1 MSEQSSRLVIILDS
15 AAAQRNSDTLASS
28 LNRLTQRGERAV
40 ESTDAFSASLKRMA
54 ATAAGALSISAVL
67 KYSDSW
73 MILSNKLANA
83 TKASETQLEV
93 MKRVFD
99 ISQETRA
106 SLDGTAT
113 LYARLE
119 RGTREYGTSATELAK
134 LTMIINQGF
143 AVSGATAQEAENAI
157 IQLSQ
162 GIASGVLRGEEF
174 NSVAE
179 QGSRLMVALA
189 DSLGVNIGQ
198 LRAMAAQGKL
208 TNDVVVNG
216 LLSQG
221 DAIAKEFANTTAT
234 LSQGLLIA
242 NNNLTKFLGDNELI
256 KSFSAG
262 LRDLAVSGSENLESL
277 TEVFLIGAGVIG
289 ARYIGALANASKE
302 KLRTMTA
309 SAAQAKSE
317 AAATAAAEQAA
328 LATVRRANAD
338 KAAIQVSHAK
348 TMQEYESVK
357 ATNAASVAEV
367 KLAQAEVNS
376 IKIKISQIEAEKTL
390 EIQRAKSQISE
401 QGRIATAT
409 RMAELQQASLVLT
422 RQLAA
427 AETATANARAAA
439 ISTAEAK
446 VTASR
451 SAMTAATVAATNATN
466 TYTAAQAAAAA
477 AARAASGSFN
487 LLKGSLALVGGP
499 VGVAMLAGAG
509 LYYYSQ
515 QAEQA
520 REKTLG
526 FIHELP
532 ELIAN
537 LTKLTDIQLKAAAVR
552 NRENIEAQTE
562 EYNKQKD
569 AVDELTRS
577 VKFYREKSEEFKNRK
592 GEEHRADYY
601 LNLLTPAMNELV
613 KKEEELERTSVKL
626 SYAQDTLGI
635 INKELSRRF
644 GEQMHVARQQSDA
657 LESAEPKVRM
667 LADAQSF
674 LAQKLGISTNAMK
687 QFNAQSLLLNYGG
700 DDANKFIQGMKQ
712 QVELSKVAGRTRAQ
726 LAAEQAAIRAGAN
739 SDGIKEARELA
750 GIEYD
755 NLEKQR
761 ELNKTSTYSE
771 SAAQRRLSSIQEQ
784 NAALKL
790 QSEIGDKLGAQQ
802 LALVKW
808 NREIEEIEKNKA
820 KGKRLTDDQK
830 SLLANN
836 ALITAE
842 LERAAEYEKIIQ
854 RKEAEVKI
862 ASFHKQMMEEAE
874 QAQKRYNQTIEMAGM
889 GTLAQGRMQER
900 FQIEAE
906 FERKQ
911 ADLQKQFQDKSTGM
925 TKAMYDEETQF
936 ISSQLQARLAM
947 LEDFHVKQDAMRG
960 NWTLGVHMALQNY
973 ADNARDYSQQAEGF
987 ITNSLQNIT
996 SGSADALTDIVTNS
1010 KNAFDAIGDFFAD
1023 LSKSI
1028 IKDLIRIAIQAQITN
1043 AVTGLFGGIAGG
1055 SGVAAG
1061 AGASTS
1067 GTGAMGMSTS
1077 WRAYSSG
1084 GYTGRGG
1091 KYDPAGIVHKDEFVF
1106 NKEATNSIGKENLY
1120 DLMNTGEMPNYQLSP
1135 DAYAMKYLHPASQTN
1150 NTTNNSSV
1158 NNATE
1163 TNENSQSTITIHQ
1176 TIEQTIS
1183 VNGNGDKAL
1192 IKALQQA
1199 ASVGAKRGADEAV
1212 ARIQRDF
1219 ATNGNTRKLLE

>member
-119 RGTREYGTSATELAK
+119 RGTREYGTSASELAK
-134 LTMIINQGF
+134 LTTIINQGF

-216 LLSQG
+216 ILSQG

-289 ARYIGALANASKE
+289 ARYVGALANASKE

-317 AAATAAAEQAA
+317 ASVTAAAEQAA

-376 IKIKISQIEAEKTL
+376 IKIKISQIEAEKAL
-390 EIQRAKSQISE
+390 EVQRAKSQISE

-569 AVDELTRS
+569 AVDELTRT

-601 LNLLTPAMNELV
+601 LNLLTPAMDELV

-644 GEQMHVARQQSDA
+644 GEQMHAARQQSDV
-657 LESAEPKVRM
+657 LEAAGPKVKM

-687 QFNAQSLLLNYGG
+687 QFNAQSLQLNFTDSG
-700 DDANKFIQGMKQ
+700 ARLKKQ
-712 QVELSKVAGRTRAQ
+712 LERDIA
-726 LAAEQAAIRAGAN
+726 LAKKTG
-739 SDGIKEARELA
+739 EARERLRAQYAAEDA
-750 GIEYD
+750 GETKPENIKVLEDAAAELY
-755 NLEKQR
+755 NLNQANR

-771 SAAQRRLSSIQEQ
+771 SAAQKMLSSLKEQQMVLIQQ
-784 NAALKL
+784 RDTNG
-790 QSEIGDKLGAQQ
+790 SLGSQQ
-802 LALVKW
+802 QALVKW
-808 NREIEEIEKNKA
+808 EQQLADIKSKKA
-820 KGKRLTDDQK
+820 LTADQK
-830 SLLANN
+830 SLLAN
-836 ALITAE
+836 AELITLEMKRNAE
-842 LERAAEYEKIIQ
+842 IEKTIQ
-854 RKEAEVKI
+854 HREAEVKI

-936 ISSQLQARLAM
+936 ISGQLQARLAM

-1043 AVTGLFGGIAGG
+1043 AITGLFGGIAGG
-1055 SGVAAG
+1055 SGAAAG

>member
-1 MSEQSSRLVIILDS
+1 MAEQSSRLVIILDS

-28 LNRLTQRGERAV
+28 LNRLTQRGERAA

-73 MILSNKLANA
+73 MTLSNKLANA

-134 LTMIINQGF
+134 LTTIINQGF

-242 NNNLTKFLGDNELI
+242 NNNLTKFLGDDELI

-289 ARYIGALANASKE
+289 ARYVGALANASKE

-317 AAATAAAEQAA
+317 ASVTAAAEQAA

-439 ISTAEAK
+439 ISAAEAK

-466 TYTAAQAAAAA
+466 TYTAAQSAAAAS
-477 AARAASGSFN
+477 ARAASGSLN

-499 VGVAMLAGAG
+499 AGFAMLAGAG

-520 REKTLG
+520 REKTLD

-532 ELIAN
+532 ELIR
-537 LTKLTDIQLKAAAVR
+537 KLKELNEVQLKDIAAR
-552 NRENIEAQTE
+552 TRDNIQAWTE
-562 EYNKQKD
+562 EYKKQERI
-569 AVDELTRS
+569 VDEL
-577 VKFYREKSEEFKNRK
+577 REKASFLNFSNSSL
-592 GEEHRADYY
+592 GGGADTDLY
-601 LNLLTPAMNELV
+601 
-613 KKEEELERTSVKL
+613 KKEILPLLDKLAIEEGKLLSISTKL
-626 SYAQDTLGI
+626 SYAKETEAK
-635 INKELSRRF
+635 INAQATQKVID
-644 GEQMHVARQQSDA
+644 QMHAARQQSDA
-657 LESAEPKVRM
+657 LESAEPKVKM

-712 QVELSKVAGRTRAQ
+712 QVELSKVAGRARAQ

-771 SAAQRRLSSIQEQ
+771 SAAQKMLSSLKEQQMVLIQQ
-784 NAALKL
+784 RDTN
-790 QSEIGDKLGAQQ
+790 SSLGSQQ
-802 LALVKW
+802 QALVKW
-808 NREIEEIEKNKA
+808 EQQLADIKSK
-820 KGKRLTDDQK
+820 KTLTADQK
-830 SLLANN
+830 SLLAN
-836 ALITAE
+836 AELITLEMKRNAE
-842 LERAAEYEKIIQ
+842 IEKTIQ
-854 RKEAEVKI
+854 HREAEVKI

-1043 AVTGLFGGIAGG
+1043 AITGLFGGIAGG
-1055 SGVAAG
+1055 SGAAAG

>member
-1 MSEQSSRLVIILDS
+1 MSEQSSRLAIILDS

-73 MILSNKLANA
+73 MTLSNKLANA

-134 LTMIINQGF
+134 LTTIINQGF

-242 NNNLTKFLGDNELI
+242 NNNLTKFLGDDELI

-289 ARYIGALANASKE
+289 ARYVGALANASKE
-302 KLRTMTA
+302 KLRIMTA

-317 AAATAAAEQAA
+317 AAVTAVAEQAA
-328 LATVRRANAD
+328 LSTLRRANAD
-338 KAAIQVSHAK
+338 KAAIQTSHAK
-348 TMQEYESVK
+348 MMQEYEGIK

-376 IKIKISQIEAEKTL
+376 IKVKISQIEAEKAL
-390 EIQRAKSQISE
+390 EVQRAKSQISE

-409 RMAELQQASLVLT
+409 RMAELQQSSLVLT

-439 ISTAEAK
+439 ISTAEVK
-446 VTASR
+446 ITTSR

-466 TYTAAQAAAAA
+466 RHTAAQSAAAAS
-477 AARAASGSFN
+477 ARAASGSLN

-499 VGVAMLAGAG
+499 VGVAMLVGAG

-520 REKTLG
+520 REKTRAFTDEIPGL
-526 FIHELP
+526 ISNLKKLNKVELDSVSVK
-532 ELIAN
+532 LIKNVSQLKEDLATADAGIES
-537 LTKLTDIQLKAAAVR
+537 LKGTYLRAQKVVDSGKGLSWDRQEAVEAAKKASDDLKLAYAERQAIVTKLSLA
-552 NRENIEAQTE
+552 EEAQTKV
-562 EYNKQKD
+562 NQQ
-569 AVDELTRS
+569 LSS
-577 VKFYREKSEEFKNRK
+577 V
-592 GEEHRADYY
+592 
-601 LNLLTPAMNELV
+601 V
-613 KKEEELERTSVKL
+613 V
-626 SYAQDTLGI
+626 
-635 INKELSRRF
+635 
-644 GEQMHVARQQSDA
+644 EQMHAARQQSDA
-657 LESAEPKVRM
+657 LESAEPKVKM

-700 DDANKFIQGMKQ
+700 DDANKFIQGLKQ
-712 QVELSKVAGRTRAQ
+712 QVELSEKTGKARAQ
-726 LAAEQAAIRAGAN
+726 LAAEQAAMRSGAN
-739 SDGIKEARELA
+739 PEGIKEAIRLA

-761 ELNKTSTYSE
+761 ELTKSKNATYSE
-771 SAAQRRLSSIQEQ
+771 SAAQKMLSSLKEQQMVLIQ
-784 NAALKL
+784 
-790 QSEIGDKLGAQQ
+790 QSTTNEKLGSQAQ
-802 LALVKW
+802 ALVKW
-808 NREIEEIEKNKA
+808 QQEIKDIEEKKA
-820 KGKRLTDDQK
+820 KGKLTAEQK
-830 SLLANN
+830 SLLASK
-836 ALITAE
+836 ALITKE
-842 LERAAEYEKIIQ
+842 LERNVQLEQAIKN
-854 RKEAEVKI
+854 REAEVKI
-862 ASFHKQMMEEAE
+862 AAYNKQLMEETA
-874 QAQKRYNQTIEMAGM
+874 QAQRAYNIELQGAGM
-889 GTLAQGRMQER
+889 GTLARGRLQEELR
-900 FQIEAE
+900 LKEEYLKKQEALT
-906 FERKQ
+906 
-911 ADLQKQFQDKSTGM
+911 AQFNDKSTGI
-925 TKAMYDEETQF
+925 TQEMYDEETQ
-936 ISSQLQARLAM
+936 IIKTELDKRLVMMRVHQAQMDGIRMDWSNGIEEGL
-947 LEDFHVKQDAMRG
+947 R
-960 NWTLGVHMALQNY
+960 NY
-973 ADNARDYSQQAEGF
+973 VDNARNYSQQAENF
-987 ITNSLQNIT
+987 ITGSLQNIT
-996 SGSADALTDIVTNS
+996 DGSADALTDIVTNS
-1010 KNAFDAIGDFFAD
+1010 KSAFDAIGDFFGD

-1043 AVTGLFGGIAGG
+1043 AVSGMFGGMGGGNPKGAFDAGIKGLGLF
-1055 SGVAAG
+1055 
-1061 AGASTS
+1061 
-1067 GTGAMGMSTS
+1067 
-1077 WRAYSSG
+1077 SSG
-1084 GYTGRGG
+1084 GYTGSGS
-1091 KYDPAGIVHKDEFVF
+1091 KYDPRGIVHAGEFVF
-1106 NKEATNSIGKENLY
+1106 TKEATDNIGKENLY
-1120 DLMNTGEMPNYQLSP
+1120 HLMNMGEMPNYQSNT
-1135 DAYAMKYLHPASQTN
+1135 DSYAMKYLHPANQTN
-1150 NTTNNSSV
+1150 NTTNNSSI

-1163 TNENSQSTITIHQ
+1163 TTEGDQSTIVVQQ
-1176 TIEQTIS
+1176 TIT
-1183 VNGNGDKAL
+1183 VNVSGNGDKAL
-1192 IKALQQA
+1192 VQMLRQA
-1199 ASVGAKRGADEAV
+1199 VTEGANQGAKKAV
-1212 ARIQRDF
+1212 AEIQRDF
-1219 ATNGNTRKLLE
+1219 ATNGKTRKILER

>member
-1 MSEQSSRLVIILDS
+1 MAEQSSRLVIILDS

-28 LNRLTQRGERAV
+28 LNRLTQRGERAA

-73 MILSNKLANA
+73 MTLSNKLANA

-134 LTMIINQGF
+134 LTTIINQGF

-221 DAIAKEFANTTAT
+221 DTIAKEFANTTAT

-289 ARYIGALANASKE
+289 ARYVGALANASKE

-317 AAATAAAEQAA
+317 AAVTAAAEQAA

-348 TMQEYESVK
+348 TMQEYENVK

-515 QAEQA
+515 QADQA

-569 AVDELTRS
+569 AVDKLKNEIENYQNFIN
-577 VKFYREKSEEFKNRK
+577 KFKDSPTEAY
-592 GEEHRADYY
+592 RADIY
-601 LNLLTPAMNELV
+601 LEKQAPLLSELI

-644 GEQMHVARQQSDA
+644 GEQMHAARQQSDA
-657 LESAEPKVRM
+657 LESAEPKVKM

-700 DDANKFIQGMKQ
+700 DDANKFIQGLKQ
-712 QVELSKVAGRTRAQ
+712 QVELSEKTGKARAQ
-726 LAAEQAAIRAGAN
+726 LAAEQAAMRSGAN
-739 SDGIKEARELA
+739 PEGIKEAIRLA

-761 ELNKTSTYSE
+761 ELTKSKNATYSE
-771 SAAQRRLSSIQEQ
+771 SAAQKMLSSLKEQQMVLIQQ
-784 NAALKL
+784 RDT
-790 QSEIGDKLGAQQ
+790 SSSLGSQQ
-802 LALVKW
+802 QALVKW
-808 NREIEEIEKNKA
+808 EQQLADIKSK
-820 KGKRLTDDQK
+820 KTLTADQK
-830 SLLANN
+830 SLLAN
-836 ALITAE
+836 AELITLEMKRNAE
-842 LERAAEYEKIIQ
+842 IEKTIQ
-854 RKEAEVKI
+854 HREAEVKI

-947 LEDFHVKQDAMRG
+947 LEDFHVKQDAIRG

-1010 KNAFDAIGDFFAD
+1010 KNAFDAIGDFFGD

-1043 AVTGLFGGIAGG
+1043 AITGLFGGIAGG
-1055 SGVAAG
+1055 SGAAAG

-1106 NKEATNSIGKENLY
+1106 NKEATNNIGKENLY

>member
-73 MILSNKLANA
+73 MTLSNKLANA

-134 LTMIINQGF
+134 LTTIINQGF
-143 AVSGATAQEAENAI
+143 TVSGATAQEAENAI

-242 NNNLTKFLGDNELI
+242 NNNLTKFLGDDELI

-289 ARYIGALANASKE
+289 ARYVGALANASKE

-317 AAATAAAEQAA
+317 ASVTAAAEQAA

-644 GEQMHVARQQSDA
+644 GEQMHAARQQSDV
-657 LESAEPKVRM
+657 LEAAGPKVKM

-771 SAAQRRLSSIQEQ
+771 SAAQKMLSSLKEQQMVLIQQ
-784 NAALKL
+784 RDTNG
-790 QSEIGDKLGAQQ
+790 SLGSQQ
-802 LALVKW
+802 QALVKW
-808 NREIEEIEKNKA
+808 EQQLADIKSK
-820 KGKRLTDDQK
+820 KTLTADQK
-830 SLLANN
+830 SLLAN
-836 ALITAE
+836 AELITLEMKRNAE
-842 LERAAEYEKIIQ
+842 IEKTIQ
-854 RKEAEVKI
+854 HREAEVKI

-1043 AVTGLFGGIAGG
+1043 AITGLFGGIAGG
-1055 SGVAAG
+1055 SGAAAG
-1061 AGASTS
+1061 AGTSTS

-1150 NTTNNSSV
+1150 NTTNNSIV
-1158 NNATE
+1158 NNAAE